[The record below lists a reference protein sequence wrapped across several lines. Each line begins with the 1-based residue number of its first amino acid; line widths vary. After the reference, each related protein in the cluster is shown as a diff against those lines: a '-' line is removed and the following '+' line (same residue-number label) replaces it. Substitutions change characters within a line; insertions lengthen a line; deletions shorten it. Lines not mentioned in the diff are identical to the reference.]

1 MSRNGASNSSA
12 NGNGTGNGT
21 GGPPA
26 PSFVQSLRDW
36 LRSLGPRRNGGESLR
51 DTLEELIEHHS
62 DDEVPVSPDERIMF
76 TNLFKFGELRVD
88 DVMVPRAD
96 IVAVEQS
103 TPVSEVINIMRKAGH
118 SRLPVF
124 RDSLDDITGMVHV
137 RDLLKFWG
145 SDRPAALTAVVRR
158 QLFVPPSM
166 KVRDLLLQMRASR
179 IHMAIVVDEYGG
191 TDGCVTIEDLI
202 EEIVGDIHDEHDAEE
217 LPLLLDRAGGVIEA
231 DARASVEDLERRI
244 GYSLLSDDGDE
255 DVETLGGLVF
265 SLAGRVPARGEL
277 VTHPTGLRFE
287 VMEADPRRIKRL
299 RIRRVPPPPT
309 GE

>member
-1 MSRNGASNSSA
+1 MSRNGASDSSA
-12 NGNGTGNGT
+12 DGNGNGD

-26 PSFVQSLRDW
+26 SSFVQSLRDW
-36 LRSLGPRRNGGESLR
+36 LRSLGPRRNGGDSLR
-51 DTLEELIEHHS
+51 DTLEELIEHHG
-62 DDEVPVSPDERIMF
+62 DDEVPVSPDERTMF

-103 TPVSEVINIMRKAGH
+103 TPVSEVVSIMRKAGH

-124 RDSLDDITGMVHV
+124 RDTLDDIIGMVHV

-166 KVRDLLLQMRASR
+166 QVRDLLLQMRASR

-244 GYSLLSDDGDE
+244 GFSLLSDDIDE
-255 DVETLGGLVF
+255 DVDTLGGLVF
-265 SLAGRVPARGEL
+265 SLAGRVPGRGEL

-309 GE
+309 SE

>member
-1 MSRNGASNSSA
+1 MSRNGASDSSA
-12 NGNGTGNGT
+12 NGNGTGDGS
-21 GGPPA
+21 PPA

-51 DTLEELIEHHS
+51 DTLEELIEHHG
-62 DDEVPVSPDERIMF
+62 DDEVPVSPDERTMF
-76 TNLFKFGELRVD
+76 TNLFKFGELRID

-103 TPVSEVINIMRKAGH
+103 TPVSEVVSIMRKAGH

-124 RDSLDDITGMVHV
+124 RDTLDDIIGMVHV

-145 SDRPAALTAVVRR
+145 SDRPASLTAVVRR
-158 QLFVPPSM
+158 QVFVPPSM
-166 KVRDLLLQMRASR
+166 QVRDLLLQMRASR

-217 LPLLLDRAGGVIEA
+217 LPLLLDRASGVIEA

-244 GYSLLSDDGDE
+244 GFSLLSEDVGE

-265 SLAGRVPARGEL
+265 SLAGRVPGRGEL

-309 GE
+309 SE

>member
-1 MSRNGASNSSA
+1 MSRNSASDSSA
-12 NGNGTGNGT
+12 NGNGNGD
-21 GGPPA
+21 GSPPA

-51 DTLEELIEHHS
+51 DTLEELIEHHG
-62 DDEVPVSPDERIMF
+62 DDEVPVSPDERTMF
-76 TNLFKFGELRVD
+76 TNLFKFGELRID

-103 TPVSEVINIMRKAGH
+103 TPVSEVVSIMRKAGH

-124 RDSLDDITGMVHV
+124 RDTLDDIIGMVHV

-145 SDRPAALTAVVRR
+145 SDRPASLTAVVRR
-158 QLFVPPSM
+158 QVFVPPSM
-166 KVRDLLLQMRASR
+166 QVRDLLLQMRASR

-217 LPLLLDRAGGVIEA
+217 LPLLLDRASGVIEA

-244 GYSLLSDDGDE
+244 GFSLLSEDVGE

-265 SLAGRVPARGEL
+265 SLAGRVPGRGEL

-309 GE
+309 SE

>member
-12 NGNGTGNGT
+12 NGNGT

>member
-1 MSRNGASNSSA
+1 MSRNGASDSSA
-12 NGNGTGNGT
+12 NGNGNRK

-51 DTLEELIEHHS
+51 DTLEELIEHHG
-62 DDEVPVSPDERIMF
+62 DDEVPVSPDERTMF

-103 TPVSEVINIMRKAGH
+103 TPVSEVVSIMRKAGH

-124 RDSLDDITGMVHV
+124 RDTLDDIIGMVHV

-166 KVRDLLLQMRASR
+166 QVRDLLLQMRASR

-244 GYSLLSDDGDE
+244 GFSLLSEDIDE

-265 SLAGRVPARGEL
+265 SLAGRVPGRGEL

-299 RIRRVPPPPT
+299 RIGRVPPPPT

>member
-1 MSRNGASNSSA
+1 MGRNGASDSSA
-12 NGNGTGNGT
+12 DGNGN

-26 PSFVQSLRDW
+26 SSFIQSLCDW
-36 LRSLGPRRNGGESLR
+36 LRSLGPRRNGGDSLR
-51 DTLEELIEHHS
+51 DTLEELIEHHG
-62 DDEVPVSPDERIMF
+62 DDEVPVSPDERTMF

-103 TPVSEVINIMRKAGH
+103 TPVSEVVSIMRKAGH

-124 RDSLDDITGMVHV
+124 RDTLDDIIGMVHV

-166 KVRDLLLQMRASR
+166 QVRDLLLQMRASR

-231 DARASVEDLERRI
+231 DARASVEDLEKRI
-244 GYSLLSDDGDE
+244 GFSLLSDDGDE

-265 SLAGRVPARGEL
+265 SLAGRVPGRGEL